1 MGNVNKRKLLCEFIL
16 ETLAQVGEMTLD
28 GLFPKNLA
36 EGRMWRR
43 VLGLSDGYEFSRKN
57 FSAAL
62 VRLRRQGLVKKSGE
76 RRWSSWL
83 LSPKGRAKIGLNADF
98 ISIKPDGVPRL
109 VMYDIPESDRKKR
122 NWIRFCLLACGYE
135 SLQKSVWLGYS
146 PLPESFLRSI
156 REMKLAGAVHIVSI
170 HKKGTL
176 DIL

>member
-28 GLFPKNLA
+28 GLFPKNRA

-62 VRLRRQGLVKKSGE
+62 VRLRKQGLVKKSGE

-83 LSPKGRAKIGLNADF
+83 LSPK
-98 ISIKPDGVPRL
+98 
-109 VMYDIPESDRKKR
+109 
-122 NWIRFCLLACGYE
+122 
-135 SLQKSVWLGYS
+135 
-146 PLPESFLRSI
+146 
-156 REMKLAGAVHIVSI
+156 
-170 HKKGTL
+170 
-176 DIL
+176 